1 MMTPEHI
8 EETLEKTRELYE
20 KRKTKAIEYAKTL
33 ATKEK
38 QASYIEYVNKEL
50 KTLEDLIHALE
61 NYDNLPKVSD
71 DEWEDQ
77 ERAKMKPRP
86 KSLRKIE
93 YMGSREE
100 ARAESI
106 RRASLKYNF

>member
-1 MMTPEHI
+1 MTPEHI
-8 EETLEKTRELYE
+8 EQTLEQTRELYE
-20 KRKTKAIEYAKTL
+20 KRKAKAIEYAKTL

-50 KTLEDLIHALE
+50 KTLEDLIEALE
-61 NYDNLPKVSD
+61 NYDNLPKCSD
-71 DEWEDQ
+71 EEYEDEI
-77 ERAKMKPRP
+77 RKRMKPRA
-86 KSLRKIE
+86 KSIRRLD

-100 ARAESI
+100 ARAETI

>member
-1 MMTPEHI
+1 MTPEQI
-8 EETLEKTRELYE
+8 EQTIEQTRHLYE
-20 KRKTKAIEYAKTL
+20 KRKTKAIEYAKKL
-33 ATKEK
+33 PTKEK

-50 KTLEDLIHALE
+50 QHLEDIITALE
-61 NYDNLPKVSD
+61 NYDNLPKCSD
-71 DEWEDQ
+71 EEYEDEI
-77 ERAKMKPRP
+77 RKKMKPRP
-86 KSLRKIE
+86 KSIRRLD

>member
-1 MMTPEHI
+1 MTPEHI
-8 EETLEKTRELYE
+8 QQTLEQTRELYE
-20 KRKTKAIEYAKTL
+20 KRKTKAIEYAKKL
-33 ATKEK
+33 PTKQK

-61 NYDNLPKVSD
+61 NYDNLPKCSD
-71 DEWEDQ
+71 EEWEDQ
-77 ERAKMKPRP
+77 QRAKQKPRA
-86 KSLRKIE
+86 KSLRQISF
-93 YMGSREE
+93 MRGREE

>member
-1 MMTPEHI
+1 MTPEHI
-8 EETLEKTRELYE
+8 KQTLEQTRELYE
-20 KRKTKAIEYAKTL
+20 KRKKNAIEYAKKL
-33 ATKEK
+33 PTKQK

-61 NYDNLPKVSD
+61 NYENLPKCSD
-71 DEWEDQ
+71 EEYEDEI
-77 ERAKMKPRP
+77 RKKMKPRP
-86 KSLRKIE
+86 KSIRRLD
-93 YMGSREE
+93 YMGSRDE

>member
-1 MMTPEHI
+1 MTPEHI
-8 EETLEKTRELYE
+8 EQTLEQTKAIYE

-33 ATKEK
+33 KTKEK

-61 NYDNLPKVSD
+61 NYDNLPKCSD
-71 DEWEDQ
+71 EEYEDEI
-77 ERAKMKPRP
+77 RKRMKP
-86 KSLRKIE
+86 KQASIRKLD
-93 YMGSREE
+93 YMGSRSE